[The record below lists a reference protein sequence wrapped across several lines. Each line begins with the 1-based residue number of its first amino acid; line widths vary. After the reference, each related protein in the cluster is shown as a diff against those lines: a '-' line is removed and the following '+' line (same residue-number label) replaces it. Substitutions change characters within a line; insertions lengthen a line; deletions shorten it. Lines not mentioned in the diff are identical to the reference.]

1 MAKELRKIEL
11 PTGTYYVDWRLLQ
24 VRNVGNPHD
33 FISFEGILYMKEY
46 LSLQTMKERM
56 VLELTA

>member
-24 VRNVGNPHD
+24 VRNVDNPHD
-33 FISFEGILYMKEY
+33 FISFEGIRYMKDY
-46 LSLQTMKERM
+46 LSLQVMKERM
-56 VLELTA
+56 VHELTT